1 MNQKI
6 VMMDV
11 ETGGLDARKHSL
23 LQIALIVCENGK
35 ELESMKINI
44 VHDIYHVDQRA
55 MEINK
60 IDLETHEG
68 FTPEEAVK
76 MIEAF
81 MANHFEKPAQV
92 CGHNVSFDAGF
103 VKELFSSVKADY
115 DNVFSYRLL
124 DTSAVARFLVFAGII
139 PPRGSLGDLAK
150 HFKVPHDPKE
160 LHDALVDCRVTYQLL
175 LEMTKMFPSAGA
187 DTDAVEAV

>member
-11 ETGGLDARKHSL
+11 ETGGLDPRKHSL
-23 LQIALIVCENGK
+23 LQVALVVCENGQ
-35 ELESMKINI
+35 ELDAMKINI
-44 VHDIYHVDQRA
+44 VHEVYNVDQRA
-55 MEINK
+55 MDING
-60 IDLETHEG
+60 IDLDSHKG
-68 FTPEEAVK
+68 YKPDEAVA
-76 MIEAF
+76 MITDF
-81 MANHFEKPAQV
+81 MATHFEKPAQV
-92 CGHNVSFDAGF
+92 CGHNVSFDVGF
-103 VKELFSSVKADY
+103 VKELFGTVEADY
-115 DNVFSYRLL
+115 DKVFSYRLL

-175 LEMTKMFPSAGA
+175 LEMTKMFPPAVT
-187 DTDAVEAV
+187 DTTVEEAV